1 MPGEPGHPYVVRW
14 HPVAETERETVRPA
28 GEIQAMW
35 HAIEKLMSEGATL
48 RFPHSSGVVA
58 SPLDG
63 LRELR
68 PRAGRSR
75 WRPLYIQV
83 AKSELLVLAVAPE
96 AQSDQRGFRIA
107 VAGAAAR
114 WEALL
119 AHDQRRGR

>member
-1 MPGEPGHPYVVRW
+1 MAVEPRHPHVVLW
-14 HPVAETERETVRPA
+14 HPEAEAERERARPA
-28 GEIQAMW
+28 GEIRAMW
-35 HAIEKLMSEGATL
+35 HAIEKLMSEGASL

-83 AKSELLVLAVAPE
+83 ENREFLVLAVAPE
-96 AQSDQRGFRIA
+96 AQFDKRGFRVA
-107 VAGAAAR
+107 VARAAAR
-114 WEALL
+114 WRALTE
-119 AHDQRRGR
+119 DDRRGG